1 MDLVFLFGSRRF
13 SQLSVSSFAQPISF
27 HSNGYR
33 HTVVNE
39 LSLCSRIPNEN
50 SDEHGLGQ
58 EDGLATSRRDTALI
72 AAICARLLKVLLE
85 NGQKIASKLQKT
97 KCFRVANMGFSIH
110 RKKSCLRSIF
120 TSRPENRDRV
130 SNSSLDWNACGLVI
144 HAARSGF
151 FFLGHLSHQCF
162 CGKHESGYRG
172 GVLQRVP
179 GHFRRVDHACFH
191 QVDIL
196 AGGNVVIFV
205 P

>member
-1 MDLVFLFGSRRF
+1 VDLVFLFGSRRF
-13 SQLSVSSFAQPISF
+13 SQLSVSSFAQPMSL
-27 HSNGYR
+27 HSNDCR

-39 LSLCSRIPNEN
+39 LPLRSRIPNEN
-50 SDEHGLGQ
+50 SDEHGMGQ

-72 AAICARLLKVLLE
+72 AAICAAPAKGAPRKRPE
-85 NGQKIASKLQKT
+85 NCLKIAENEVLHGSPIWDFLST
-97 KCFRVANMGFSIH
+97 G
-110 RKKSCLRSIF
+110 KKACLRPIF

-130 SNSSLDWNACGLVI
+130 SNSSLECRGLVI

-162 CGKHESGYRG
+162 CGKHESGDRG

-191 QVDIL
+191 
-196 AGGNVVIFV
+196 
-205 P
+205 